1 MSKSANGKSATGRS
15 ATSGSATSA
24 LDPLPKRVYRLL
36 SDGQFHSGTQLA
48 AECRVSR
55 NAIWKAIAA
64 LRALGVTVHAVP
76 NRGYRVPAATALLE
90 RGRIVKLLPR
100 AVAIRLRTGEC
111 VWRTGS
117 TNTDLLLQRD
127 APPAGHFD
135 FLTAEYQTAGRGRRA
150 RSWFAPPGGA
160 ICLSLSWCFASLPR
174 DVSALSLAIGV
185 CALRGMAE
193 SGVTGAALKWPNDLV
208 VGSAKLGG
216 ILIELR
222 AEAGGPAYVVI
233 GLGLNVALGATV
245 LRQVAASGTQ
255 AADLVGLGAAR
266 PDRNQ
271 LAAAL
276 IAAMAAGLDEFER
289 DGFGAFVPE
298 WRAADALSGKSV
310 VISSDTGSVVGHARG
325 IDSGG
330 ALCLQTREGL
340 QRFVTVE
347 VSARAAS

>member
-1 MSKSANGKSATGRS
+1 VSK
-15 ATSGSATSA
+15 SATSA
-24 LDPLPKRVYRLL
+24 LEPLPKRVYRLL
-36 SDGQFHSGTQLA
+36 SDGQFHSGTKLA
-48 AECRVSR
+48 ADCRVSR

-64 LRALGVTVHAVP
+64 LRALGVTVQAVP
-76 NRGYRVPAATALLE
+76 NRGYRLPTATALLE
-90 RGRIVKLLPR
+90 RERIVKLLPR
-100 AVAIRLRTGEC
+100 EVGRRLRTGEC

-117 TNTDLLLQRD
+117 TNTDLLQRD
-127 APPAGHFD
+127 APSAGDFD

-160 ICLSLSWCFASLPR
+160 ICLSMSWCFASLPR
-174 DVSALSLAIGV
+174 DISALSLAIGV
-185 CALRGMAE
+185 CVLRGMAQT
-193 SGVTGAALKWPNDLV
+193 GVTGAALKWPNDLV

-233 GLGLNVALGATV
+233 GLGLNVALGAAV
-245 LRQVAASGTQ
+245 LEQVAASGTQ
-255 AADLVGLGAAR
+255 AADLVGLGAVH

-271 LAAAL
+271 IAAAL
-276 IAAMAAGLDEFER
+276 IASMAAGLDEFER
-289 DGFGAFVPE
+289 DGFGVFVPE

-310 VISSDTGSVVGHARG
+310 VISSEAGSVTGHARG

-330 ALCLQTREGL
+330 ALCLQTRDGL
-340 QRFVTVE
+340 QRFVTGE

>member
-1 MSKSANGKSATGRS
+1 MSTSAKSKAADSKSAPSR
-15 ATSGSATSA
+15 SATSA
-24 LDPLPKRVYRLL
+24 LEPLPKRVYRLL
-36 SDGQFHSGTQLA
+36 SDGWFHSGTKLA
-48 AECRVSR
+48 ADCRVSR

-64 LRALGVTVHAVP
+64 LRAVGVSVHAVP
-76 NRGYRVPAATALLE
+76 NRGYRLPAATRLLE
-90 RGRIVKLLPR
+90 RERIVKLLPR
-100 AVAIRLRTGEC
+100 AAASRLRTGQC

-117 TNTDLLLQRD
+117 TNTDLLQRD
-127 APPAGHFD
+127 APPAGEFD

-160 ICLSLSWCFASLPR
+160 ICLSLSWCFSSLPR
-174 DVSALSLAIGV
+174 DISALSLAIGV
-185 CALRGMAE
+185 CALRGMAQT
-193 SGVTGAALKWPNDLV
+193 GVIGAALKWPNDLV

-233 GLGLNVALGATV
+233 GLGLNVVLGATL

-266 PDRNQ
+266 PDRNA

-276 IAAMAAGLDEFER
+276 IASMVAGLDEFER
-289 DGFGAFVPE
+289 DGFGAFAAE
-298 WRAADALSGKSV
+298 WRSADALAGKPV
-310 VISSDTGSVVGHARG
+310 VISSDSGSVTGHARG

-340 QRFVTVE
+340 QRFVTGE
-347 VSARAAS
+347 VSARAAT